1 MPTIF
6 AALGIYFRFYTREH
20 EPIHVHIRT
29 ADGKA
34 KFDIC
39 PEIILVK
46 NNGVKP
52 KDLKHAEA
60 IIEENREFF
69 VKKWEEIFGEE

>member
-6 AALGIYFRFYTREH
+6 VALGIYFRFYTREH
-20 EPIHVHIRT
+20 EPVHVHIRT
-29 ADGKA
+29 ADGTA
-34 KFDIC
+34 KFDLS
-39 PEIILVK
+39 PEIKLVE

-60 IIEENREFF
+60 IIEENRALFIE
-69 VKKWEEIFGEE
+69 KWDEIFGDD

>member
-6 AALGIYFRFYTREH
+6 IALGIYFRFYTREH
-20 EPIHVHIRT
+20 EPIHVHIKT

-34 KFDIC
+34 KFDIE
-39 PEIILVK
+39 PEIKLVK
-46 NNGVKP
+46 NDGVKP

-60 IIEENREFF
+60 IIEENRELI
-69 VKKWEEIFGEE
+69 VSEWRKTFGE

>member
-39 PEIILVK
+39 PEIQLVK
-46 NNGVKP
+46 NDGVKP

-60 IIEENREFF
+60 IIEENKELFIG
-69 VKKWEEIFGEE
+69 KWEEIFGED

>member
-6 AALGIYFRFYTREH
+6 YALGIYFRFFTREH

-29 ADGKA
+29 GDGKA
-34 KFDIC
+34 KFDID
-39 PEIILVK
+39 PEIKLIR
-46 NNGVKP
+46 NDGVKL

-60 IIEENREFF
+60 IIEENKEFF
-69 VKKWEEIFGEE
+69 ISEWNKMFGE

>member
-6 AALGIYFRFYTREH
+6 IALGIYFRFYTREH
-20 EPIHVHIRT
+20 EPIHVHIKT
-29 ADGKA
+29 ADGNA
-34 KFDIC
+34 KFDID
-39 PEIILVK
+39 PEIKLIN

-60 IIEENREFF
+60 IIEENRELFIEEW
-69 VKKWEEIFGEE
+69 KKTFGE

>member
-6 AALGIYFRFYTREH
+6 SALGIFFRFYTREH
-20 EPIHVHIRT
+20 EPVHVHIKT
-29 ADGKA
+29 ADGSA

-39 PEIILVK
+39 PEIKLVK
-46 NNGVKP
+46 NNGVKL

-60 IIEENREFF
+60 IIEENRALFIEE
-69 VKKWEEIFGEE
+69 WEEIFGED

>member
-20 EPIHVHIRT
+20 EPIHVHIKT

-39 PEIILVK
+39 PEIKLVK

-60 IIEENREFF
+60 IIEENRKLFIE
-69 VKKWEEIFGEE
+69 KWEELFGED

>member
-6 AALGIYFRFYTREH
+6 IALGIYFRFYSREH
-20 EPIHVHIRT
+20 EPIHVHIKT
-29 ADGKA
+29 ADGNA
-34 KFDIC
+34 KFDID
-39 PEIILVK
+39 PEIRLIT

-60 IIEENREFF
+60 IIEENRELFI
-69 VKKWEEIFGEE
+69 KEWKNTFGE

>member
-6 AALGIYFRFYTREH
+6 IALGIYFRFYTREH
-20 EPIHVHIRT
+20 EPIHVHIKT
-29 ADGKA
+29 ADGNA
-34 KFDIC
+34 KFDID
-39 PEIILVK
+39 PEIKLIN

-60 IIEENREFF
+60 IIEENKELFIEEW
-69 VKKWEEIFGEE
+69 KKTFGE